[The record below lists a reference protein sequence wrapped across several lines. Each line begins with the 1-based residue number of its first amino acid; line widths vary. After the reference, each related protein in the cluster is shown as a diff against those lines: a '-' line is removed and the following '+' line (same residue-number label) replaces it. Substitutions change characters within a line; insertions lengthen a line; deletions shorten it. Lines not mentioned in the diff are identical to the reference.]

1 MSSNS
6 SSSITL
12 SIEHWNIILK
22 LFQMHYNVY
31 VHQEEEVDGK
41 HVWDQ
46 VLLKTEYFEIL
57 LTISLILGGG

>member
-1 MSSNS
+1 
-6 SSSITL
+6 
-12 SIEHWNIILK
+12 
-22 LFQMHYNVY
+22 MHYKVY

-41 HVWDQ
+41 RVWDQ